1 MAAGGFRVLAVAP
14 LAAGGV
20 TVKLLTVDNEFVRR
34 KICQELA
41 IDVGQVF
48 VGDDIDRLD
57 DAALTEAVGP
67 AMLMARLTPNQK
79 RRVIETL
86 RRKGH
91 VVGFLGDGVN
101 DALALREADVG
112 ISFDSAVDLT
122 RKSADCILLDKDL
135 GVLLDGIR
143 EGRRVFVNVLKFQ
156 LWHHV
161 QRARRQRDSPVRA
174 HGPGS
179 APGQQSDL
187 RSVAGADPDRRR
199 RPGADRQATAHMPR
213 FHTGWFVESL
223 LTHALVIHVI
233 RTDRI
238 LFLQSRASLPLF
250 GRDDGGAGGN
260 LVAGS
265 RLGAG
270 GSLRIRAAAG
280 CLLAGAGGDGRG
292 RSRGGPC
299 GQDAL
304 HGPVGAG
311 AATGV
316 S

>member
-20 TVKLLTVDNEFVRR
+20 TVKLLTGDNEFVRR

-143 EGRRVFVNVLKFQ
+143 EGRRVFVNVLKYICMGASSNFGTMFNVLAPSVILPFVPMAPVQ
-156 LWHHV
+156 LLANNLIYDLSQV
-161 QRARRQRDSPVRA
+161 PIPTDDVDLEQIARPRPTCHDSTP
-174 HGPGS
+174 
-179 APGQQSDL
+179 
-187 RSVAGADPDRRR
+187 
-199 RPGADRQATAHMPR
+199 
-213 FHTGWFVESL
+213 
-223 LTHALVIHVI
+223 
-233 RTDRI
+233 
-238 LFLQSRASLPLF
+238 
-250 GRDDGGAGGN
+250 
-260 LVAGS
+260 AGS
-265 RLGAG
+265 W
-270 GSLRIRAAAG
+270 
-280 CLLAGAGGDGRG
+280 
-292 RSRGGPC
+292 SRC
-299 GQDAL
+299 SRM
-304 HGPVGAG
+304 HW
-311 AATGV
+311 
-316 S
+316 

>member
-143 EGRRVFVNVLKFQ
+143 EGRRVFVNVLKYIY
-156 LWHHV
+156 
-161 QRARRQRDSPVRA
+161 
-174 HGPGS
+174 
-179 APGQQSDL
+179 
-187 RSVAGADPDRRR
+187 
-199 RPGADRQATAHMPR
+199 
-213 FHTGWFVESL
+213 EKK
-223 LTHALVIHVI
+223 
-233 RTDRI
+233 
-238 LFLQSRASLPLF
+238 
-250 GRDDGGAGGN
+250 
-260 LVAGS
+260 
-265 RLGAG
+265 
-270 GSLRIRAAAG
+270 
-280 CLLAGAGGDGRG
+280 
-292 RSRGGPC
+292 
-299 GQDAL
+299 
-304 HGPVGAG
+304 
-311 AATGV
+311 
-316 S
+316 

>member
-67 AMLMARLTPNQK
+67 AMLMVRLTPNQK

-143 EGRRVFVNVLKFQ
+143 EGRRVFVNVLKYICMGASSNFGTMFNVLAASVILPFVPMAPVQ
-156 LWHHV
+156 L
-161 QRARRQRDSPVRA
+161 
-174 HGPGS
+174 
-179 APGQQSDL
+179 
-187 RSVAGADPDRRR
+187 
-199 RPGADRQATAHMPR
+199 
-213 FHTGWFVESL
+213 
-223 LTHALVIHVI
+223 HVI

-238 LFLQSRASLPLF
+238 PFLQSRASLPLF

-260 LVAGS
+260 LVAGFT
-265 RLGAG
+265 AG
-270 GSLRIRAAAG
+270 GW
-280 CLLAGAGGDGRG
+280 
-292 RSRGGPC
+292 
-299 GQDAL
+299 
-304 HGPVGAG
+304 
-311 AATGV
+311 GV
-316 S
+316 SSDSCRCRLPTGRCWR

>member
-20 TVKLLTVDNEFVRR
+20 TVKLLTGDNEFVRR

-41 IDVGQVF
+41 IDVGQVL

-112 ISFDSAVDLT
+112 ISFDSAVELT
-122 RKSADCILLDKDL
+122 HKSAACILLDKDL

-143 EGRRVFVNVLKFQ
+143 EGRRVFVNVLKYICMGASSNFGTMFNVLAASVILPFVPMDPVQ
-156 LWHHV
+156 LLANNLIYDLSQV
-161 QRARRQRDSPVRA
+161 PIPTDDVDPEQIARPQPTC
-174 HGPGS
+174 HGSTP
-179 APGQQSDL
+179 
-187 RSVAGADPDRRR
+187 
-199 RPGADRQATAHMPR
+199 
-213 FHTGWFVESL
+213 
-223 LTHALVIHVI
+223 
-233 RTDRI
+233 
-238 LFLQSRASLPLF
+238 
-250 GRDDGGAGGN
+250 
-260 LVAGS
+260 AGS
-265 RLGAG
+265 W
-270 GSLRIRAAAG
+270 
-280 CLLAGAGGDGRG
+280 
-292 RSRGGPC
+292 SRC
-299 GQDAL
+299 SRM
-304 HGPVGAG
+304 HW
-311 AATGV
+311 
-316 S
+316 